1 MRNTIFPPVPDN
13 NIKGA
18 AMRNKAYLFAI
29 PALLVVASTACAQ
42 AFGPIRVA
50 ANRGSYTGHCPV
62 EVVFTGNI
70 DFVLPHPKGF
80 VFNYHWERSD
90 GARGPVRVV
99 RPSPGERMLVIKDK
113 WRLGGRGQNHDITET
128 LFVNSGNTHLSE
140 SSRSVRIE
148 CR

>member
-1 MRNTIFPPVPDN
+1 MRTKMFLLAVPAVLALAPP
-13 NIKGA
+13 A
-18 AMRNKAYLFAI
+18 FAD
-29 PALLVVASTACAQ
+29 

-50 ANRGSYTGHCPV
+50 ANRGQYTGHCPV
-62 EVVFTGNI
+62 EVTFTGNI

-90 GARGPVRVV
+90 GAKGPVRVV
-99 RPSPGERMLVIKDK
+99 RPGPNQRMLVLHEK
-113 WRLGGRGQNHDITET
+113 WRVGARGQTYDLTET

-140 SSRSVRIE
+140 SSRPVHVE